1 MVVSIEQNVDNAQSL
16 TAQCIGILGAGGS
29 QTAAEGCADIVQ
41 LVGNAY
47 DAANVALGQLV
58 AGKAGQ
64 VMLKNALSHS
74 RCFAIQLSIFAAHN
88 ALQLS
93 EFYNHAGN
101 KVAFAQQSGALQL
114 RLINL
119 SIDSHSQHVSS
130 LHQTVAL
137 VVHIAQAFLEGNGF
151 QFFQAVSQALLAVL
165 VKEEF
170 SVAQTCT
177 QYALVTMRHNLQM
190 VLATVAHGDEFVQQ
204 GAILGHNREIALV
217 VAHRGDDA
225 FLGQSQEFIFKLA
238 AQSGGPF
245 YEVVYFLQQI
255 LVDFYMAALGNTQIN
270 YLLTNQL
277 TASVLVHHNEI
288 II

>member
-1 MVVSIEQNVDNAQSL
+1 MVVSIQQNIDDAQSL
-16 TAQCIGILGAGGS
+16 TAQCIGVLGAGRS
-29 QTAAEGCADIVQ
+29 QATAKGCADIIQ
-41 LVGNAY
+41 LIGNAY
-47 DAANVALGQLV
+47 NATNIALGQLV

-93 EFYNHAGN
+93 KFYNHAGN
-101 KVAFAQQSGALQL
+101 KVAFAQQRGALQL

-119 SIDSHSQHVSS
+119 SIDSHSQHISS

-137 VVHIAQAFLEGNGF
+137 VVHIAQAFLEGNGL
-151 QFFQAVSQALLAVL
+151 QFFQAVSQTLLAVL
-165 VKEEF
+165 VKEELG
-170 SVAQTCT
+170 VAQAGT
-177 QYALVTMRHNLQM
+177 QHALVTMSNYFQM

-225 FLGQSQEFIFKLA
+225 FLGQSQEFIFKFA

-245 YEVVYFLQQI
+245 NEVVYFLQQI
-255 LVDFYMAALGNTQIN
+255 LINFYMAALGNAQSD

-277 TASVLVHHNEI
+277 AASVLVHHNEI